1 LIRGGSDKFGI
12 IRGCFKF
19 YGLARCLIYDGERL
33 MDASFSERMKRVLEI
48 VIEDYIRWAEPVGS
62 RTISKKSNLNLSPAT
77 IRNIMSDLEEQG
89 FLFQPYTSA
98 GRIPTE
104 KGLRFYIDSILDVH
118 ELSDQEQQ
126 EIRSKYLSH
135 LIEGPDLFR
144 ETSRI
149 LSSSSHYLGIVW
161 GPRMNS
167 VVLQHIEFV
176 KFRRLFVL
184 AIVVSTTGSNH
195 NRIIEMEDDFSQS
208 ELDHL
213 SDYLN
218 SFLAGLTLYQVREML
233 LEQMRVAKNVYDR
246 LLEQAL
252 KLGEKAFSSMDD
264 TDVFIE
270 GKTNILNE
278 PEFNNVSRM
287 TDLFRTFEEKATMV
301 KLLDKFID
309 PRGVQI
315 AIGSES
321 QVQEMETCSLVT
333 STYGCAGQVWGAL
346 GVIGPRRMNYSRII
360 PLVDY
365 SAKLLTEILERHF
378 D

>member
-1 LIRGGSDKFGI
+1 MDLFLSD
-12 IRGCFKF
+12 
-19 YGLARCLIYDGERL
+19 
-33 MDASFSERMKRVLEI
+33 RMKRVLEI
-48 VIEDYIRWAEPVGS
+48 VVEDYIRWAEPVGS
-62 RTISKKSNLNLSPAT
+62 RTISKKSSLNLSPAT
-77 IRNIMSDLEEQG
+77 IRNIMSDLEDLG
-89 FLFQPYTSA
+89 LLSQPYTSA
-98 GRIPTE
+98 GRVPTE
-104 KGLRFYIDSILDVH
+104 KGLRFYIDSILNVH
-118 ELSDQEQQ
+118 ELSDREQQ

-135 LIEGPDLFR
+135 LIEGPDLFK

-161 GPRMNS
+161 APRVSS

-176 KFRRLFVL
+176 KLRRHLVL
-184 AIVVSTTGSNH
+184 AILVSTTGSIH
-195 NRIIEMEDDFSQS
+195 NRIIEMEENFSQS

-218 SFLAGLTLYQVREML
+218 SFLTGLTLSQVREKL
-233 LEQMRVAKNVYDR
+233 LEQMRVAKNAYDR

-252 KLGEKAFSSMDD
+252 KLGEKAFSSIDD

-270 GKTNILNE
+270 GKTNILTE
-278 PEFNNVSRM
+278 PEFSNVSRM

-309 PRGVQI
+309 PGGVQI

-321 QVQEMETCSLVT
+321 HVQEMETCSVVT

-346 GVIGPRRMNYSRII
+346 GVIGPRRMNYSKII

-365 SAKLLTEILERHF
+365 SARLVTEILERHF
-378 D
+378 H